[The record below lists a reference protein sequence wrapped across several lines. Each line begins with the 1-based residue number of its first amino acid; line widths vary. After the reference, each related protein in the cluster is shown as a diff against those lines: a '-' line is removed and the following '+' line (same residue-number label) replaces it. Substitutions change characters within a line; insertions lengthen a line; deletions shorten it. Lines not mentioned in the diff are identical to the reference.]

1 MNSCITDQ
9 GEGVCDEKEISI
21 EVDIFSQTFIEKT
34 NKKTNK
40 QKTDDSEIP
49 SLSDEEINNI
59 EGKITLKEVTR
70 AFGVRSLNDS
80 FEKSEL

>member
-1 MNSCITDQ
+1 MKKKSALKLTYFLKPLLKKK
-9 GEGVCDEKEISI
+9 EEKKS
-21 EVDIFSQTFIEKT
+21 
-34 NKKTNK
+34 
-40 QKTDDSEIP
+40 DDSEIP

-70 AFGVRSLNDS
+70 ALGVRSLNDS

>member
-1 MNSCITDQ
+1 MNNCITDQ

-70 AFGVRSLNDS
+70 ALGVRSLNDS